1 MDSLDPASP
10 AALTPEAPLPTIPV
24 QRPPRIWKFW
34 GTALWGLFIFA
45 AMLVG
50 QIAVVAG
57 FLIQQGGPI
66 DGAAI
71 VRVAGNGFVIA
82 FSVILELPAVLAALW
97 IAIRLSRTPFADY
110 LALRWTSWTNVL
122 IGVVSLLALVL
133 GWEGLSQIIGRDS
146 APGFMIDVL
155 KSARTDGALWLLVIA
170 FAIVA
175 PMSEELLVRGF
186 LYRGWSE
193 SVLGSV
199 GAIFLSSLVWTAVHL
214 QYALDWFPF
223 LEVFSI
229 GLLLGYLRYRTRS
242 TWLTIILHGLNNLG
256 AVVQTFLLA
265 GSS

>member
-1 MDSLDPASP
+1 M
-10 AALTPEAPLPTIPV
+10 TE
-24 QRPPRIWKFW
+24 
-34 GTALWGLFIFA
+34 
-45 AMLVG
+45 
-50 QIAVVAG
+50 
-57 FLIQQGGPI
+57 QGGPI

-71 VRVAGNGFVIA
+71 VRVAGNSFVISL
-82 FSVILELPAVLAALW
+82 SVLLELPAVLAALW
-97 IAIRLSRTPFADY
+97 IAIRLSRTPFTDY

-133 GWEGLSQIIGRDS
+133 GWEALSQVIGHDS

-155 KSARTDGALWLLVIA
+155 KSARADGVVWLLVIA
-170 FAIVA
+170 FAVVA

-193 SVLGSV
+193 SVLGPV

-214 QYALDWFPF
+214 QYDLDWFPF

-229 GLLLGYLRYRTRS
+229 GLLLGYLRYRSRS
-242 TWLTIILHGLNNLG
+242 IWLTIILHGLNNLG

-265 GSS
+265 GST